1 MSTRYT
7 VTPSDESTAELDAD
21 RVDVVSGG
29 ALCFARASE
38 PPPAGMAE
46 IFPLNPRS
54 WRWCVADGA
63 AVSFSTYLCCSQ
75 RSAARPRNA
84 FATPAWL
91 LLLIRCQIARA
102 WRCIF
107 SP

>member
-46 IFPLNPRS
+46 IFLLNPRS

-63 AVSFSTYLCCSQ
+63 AVSFS
-75 RSAARPRNA
+75 N
-84 FATPAWL
+84 PAWGGQAVAPEAKPPKILTQARIDDL
-91 LLLIRCQIARA
+91 LR
-102 WRCIF
+102 
-107 SP
+107 